1 MVKLSNS
8 KFAKN
13 VISAIAAYLFG
24 ASIGLCVSS
33 GVGVDPLSVLISGLS
48 SLTGIGFSMMNF
60 ILNIVLVVIA
70 ALMSRKHIGIITFV
84 SIPTVS
90 LGIQTVTIL
99 YNSIAAVPSYL
110 VFAVGLIGS
119 AATIAWMIVLDC
131 GKSPYDAFVLTIAD
145 TFHSTYHVIRWVT
158 DLSSILIGWLL
169 KGSFG
174 VGTVICLLASGKLVE
189 WFIKMYSCRGDNEH
203 TRE

>member
-1 MVKLSNS
+1 MKTADGKLI
-8 KFAKN
+8 KN
-13 VISAIAAYLFG
+13 ILAAIAAYLFG

-60 ILNIVLVVIA
+60 FLNVVLVTIA
-70 ALMSRKHIGIITFV
+70 LLISRKHIGIITFV

-90 LGIQTVTIL
+90 LGIQTITVL
-99 YNSIAAVPSYL
+99 YSSIAMIPSYL
-110 VFAVGLIGS
+110 IFAIGLIGS
-119 AATIAWMIVLDC
+119 SAAIAWMIVLDC

-145 TFHSTYHVIRWVT
+145 TAHTTYHIVRWVT
-158 DLSSILIGWLL
+158 DLSSILLGWLL

-174 VGTVICLLASGKLVE
+174 VGTVICLLVSGKLVE
-189 WFIKMYSCRGDNEH
+189 WFIKLYTPKGKAE
-203 TRE
+203 

>member
-1 MVKLSNS
+1 MKTADGKLI
-8 KFAKN
+8 KN
-13 VISAIAAYLFG
+13 ILAAIAAYLFG

-60 ILNIVLVVIA
+60 FLNIVLVTIA
-70 ALMSRKHIGIITFV
+70 LLISRKHIGIITFV

-90 LGIQTVTIL
+90 LGIQTITVL
-99 YNSIAAVPSYL
+99 YSSIAMIPSYL
-110 VFAVGLIGS
+110 IFAIGLIGS
-119 AATIAWMIVLDC
+119 SAAIAWMIVLDC

-145 TFHSTYHVIRWVT
+145 TAHTTYHIVRWVT
-158 DLSSILIGWLL
+158 DLSSILLGWLL

-174 VGTVICLLASGKLVE
+174 VGTVICLLVSGKLVE
-189 WFIKMYSCRGDNEH
+189 WFIKLYTPKGKAE
-203 TRE
+203 